1 MSDPRATRYRR
12 LALVEADPAKA
23 RLLFTIADEADRGVL
38 FTSERLYD
46 RPSAVSRGAKENPQS
61 RPQAS
66 DG

>member
-38 FTSERLYD
+38 SYIGTAL
-46 RPSAVSRGAKENPQS
+46 RPPFR
-61 RPQAS
+61 R
-66 DG
+66 